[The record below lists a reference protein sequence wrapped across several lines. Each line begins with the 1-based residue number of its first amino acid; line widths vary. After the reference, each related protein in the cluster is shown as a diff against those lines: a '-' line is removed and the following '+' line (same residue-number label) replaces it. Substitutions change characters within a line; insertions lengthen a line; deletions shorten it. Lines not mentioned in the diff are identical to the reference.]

1 MLTLNKATAKLSSFN
16 PRAEKHGDENVP
28 AGDLKFEVKV
38 HSTVLDNF
46 DHSYRPFLFRAADAS
61 GDQPGLLKGDDLTE
75 LSKPKLRALVL
86 EEEFPGYT
94 LRIGSG
100 LDSIEPLVLTDAKLS
115 NFTIK
120 AINGGSVSLSF
131 SAAVHPD
138 SEVAGELCS
147 LIQEEV
153 ELTLEPPKAAAQ
165 QQAAQADFVDDDAD
179 EEGDEQQRRAKHP
192 ADAHVH

>member
-138 SEVAGELCS
+138 SEAAGELCS

-165 QQAAQADFVDDDAD
+165 HAAQADFVDDD
-179 EEGDEQQRRAKHP
+179 EEGDEAHRRAKHP
-192 ADAHVH
+192 SAVAVH